1 MTGALLQ
8 LASMGSEDNYINGN
22 PQITFFKSVYKKY
35 HNYAREN
42 IKIFFN
48 GNDKLN
54 YNNTTT
60 LYTTIPRNADLLSD
74 IFFQFE
80 LPNIFSNY
88 GNNENFKWIKKIGTN
103 IINTVKFFI
112 GDKLIE
118 TITGEFIDN
127 YYSMKLNKED
137 LKNFYKMTGNVDE
150 INDPYR
156 NIEQM
161 YMINN
166 NSETYLKNNVNYLNK
181 YYNSL
186 PSISEQNIIVPIPL
200 WFSRNKGLN
209 LPFHAL
215 NQDIIIRMQIE
226 LKAIKDLYTIS
237 SIEEIDLSPSMDED
251 GNTIDHSLDKKILSN
266 GFEKWNN
273 NKIYKLNTIKPFK
286 IEHEFKKFIKS
297 SLNQWNLSPT
307 LLVDY
312 IFLEPETSKKIKKE
326 NRQFFIDKVIKSE
339 HLGNIGEV
347 TIKPE
352 LYHPSK
358 EIIFNIKRSDM
369 IDINNHSNYTNF
381 DDESLINNNLDYQ
394 NQFLNLCIKQFRLV
408 NTKFETLNNNY
419 ENMLKSNDKL
429 HDLAGNLLIKTDYK
443 PKQLSISAISLLGN
457 FRGDINKTKN
467 VKINK
472 DKFGVIF
479 KTIKDV
485 DYKEIEYQTD
495 KWVLTDKDPSIPSIL
510 TEDLLIYS
518 QQTLTNEDISNLL
531 DKWEYRKSNEIPNIN
546 IENYE
551 YFQENIPESM
561 EIKFNGG
568 IRLNNKD
575 YEYFN
580 KIQPLIHHTSKCIPG
595 VMMYSF
601 SLFPEIYQP
610 SGACNFT
617 ALNKVEFA
625 INFKNPIPN
634 ESPKKNSYKYDLNL
648 YNISYNVL
656 DLSEGNCRL
665 LYST

>member
-1 MTGALLQ
+1 
-8 LASMGSEDNYINGN
+8 
-22 PQITFFKSVYKKY
+22 
-35 HNYAREN
+35 
-42 IKIFFN
+42 
-48 GNDKLN
+48 
-54 YNNTTT
+54 
-60 LYTTIPRNADLLSD
+60 
-74 IFFQFE
+74 
-80 LPNIFSNY
+80 
-88 GNNENFKWIKKIGTN
+88 
-103 IINTVKFFI
+103 
-112 GDKLIE
+112 
-118 TITGEFIDN
+118 
-127 YYSMKLNKED
+127 
-137 LKNFYKMTGNVDE
+137 MTGNVDE
-150 INDPYR
+150 INNPYR

-237 SIEEIDLSPSMDED
+237 SIEEIDLSSSMDED

-381 DDESLINNNLDYQ
+381 DDESFTPIADRTISTKGAGIEPIMLSSFVDFMLAETA
-394 NQFLNLCIKQFRLV
+394 LV
-408 NTKFETLNNNY
+408 NSSLTGDAASYLESAITKSIDKVTSFRTDQVDSNY
-419 ENMLKSNDKL
+419 ASSNDDIDNYVAEIMDRFNSSSSDEKMNVIAKEYFKAL
-429 HDLAGNLLIKTDYK
+429 WGNGVEAFNTYRRTGKPSDLQELVREPVT
-443 PKQLSISAISLLGN
+443 N
-457 FRGDINKTKN
+457 FLRSFYYPDNYVLQNTNAEQKS
-467 VKINK
+467 
-472 DKFGVIF
+472 
-479 KTIKDV
+479 DV
-485 DYKEIEYQTD
+485 TD
-495 KWVLTDKDPSIPSIL
+495 KVFWDNNPD
-510 TEDLLIYS
+510 
-518 QQTLTNEDISNLL
+518 NG
-531 DKWEYRKSNEIPNIN
+531 
-546 IENYE
+546 
-551 YFQENIPESM
+551 F
-561 EIKFNGG
+561 IK
-568 IRLNNKD
+568 
-575 YEYFN
+575 
-580 KIQPLIHHTSKCIPG
+580 
-595 VMMYSF
+595 
-601 SLFPEIYQP
+601 
-610 SGACNFT
+610 
-617 ALNKVEFA
+617 
-625 INFKNPIPN
+625 
-634 ESPKKNSYKYDLNL
+634 
-648 YNISYNVL
+648 
-656 DLSEGNCRL
+656 
-665 LYST
+665 